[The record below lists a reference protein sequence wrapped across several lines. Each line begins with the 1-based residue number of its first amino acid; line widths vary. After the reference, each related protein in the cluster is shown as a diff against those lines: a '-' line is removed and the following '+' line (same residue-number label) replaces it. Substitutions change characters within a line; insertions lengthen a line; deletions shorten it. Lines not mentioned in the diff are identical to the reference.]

1 MGEFAALMGKNF
13 KYWKRNTCGMICEI
27 ATTIVFALL
36 FILIGTQSEDTNK
49 QATSYLFMNK
59 RIGIDKTTQG
69 ATWAEKQQNNILSY
83 TDPANLLRIE
93 RIMK

>member
-1 MGEFAALMGKNF
+1 
-13 KYWKRNTCGMICEI
+13 
-27 ATTIVFALL
+27 
-36 FILIGTQSEDTNK
+36 
-49 QATSYLFMNK
+49 MNK

>member
-36 FILIGTQSEDTNK
+36 FILIGT
-49 QATSYLFMNK
+49 
-59 RIGIDKTTQG
+59 
-69 ATWAEKQQNNILSY
+69 
-83 TDPANLLRIE
+83 
-93 RIMK
+93 